1 MTNLLIVDDSD
12 IDLFI
17 FKESIK
23 IHAVSLR
30 CSLCYSGD
38 IALKFID
45 AFVLANKCLPK
56 LIVVDYVMPMMNGLE
71 FIERLNARFPNLVSG
86 TRIFLLSV
94 RIEATVERQAKLL
107 GVAGILIKPVTLQML
122 RYLET
127 CI

>member
-1 MTNLLIVDDSD
+1 MTNLLIVDDND
-12 IDLFI
+12 TDLFI

-23 IHAVSLR
+23 IHAISFQ
-30 CSLCYSGD
+30 CSLFHSGD
-38 IALKFID
+38 IALEFID
-45 AFVLANKCLPK
+45 AYVLANKCLPK

-94 RIEATVERQAKLL
+94 RIEATVEHQAKLL

>member
-1 MTNLLIVDDSD
+1 MTNLLVVDDSD

-23 IHAVSLR
+23 IHAVSLQ
-30 CSLCYSGD
+30 CSLFHSGD

-45 AFVLANKCLPK
+45 TFVLANKCLPK

-86 TRIFLLSV
+86 TRIFLLSA

>member
-1 MTNLLIVDDSD
+1 MTNLLIIDDND
-12 IDLFI
+12 TDLFI

-23 IHAVSLR
+23 IHTISFQ
-30 CSLCYSGD
+30 CSLCHSGD
-38 IALKFID
+38 IALEFID

-56 LIVVDYVMPMMNGLE
+56 LIVVDYVMPIMNGLE